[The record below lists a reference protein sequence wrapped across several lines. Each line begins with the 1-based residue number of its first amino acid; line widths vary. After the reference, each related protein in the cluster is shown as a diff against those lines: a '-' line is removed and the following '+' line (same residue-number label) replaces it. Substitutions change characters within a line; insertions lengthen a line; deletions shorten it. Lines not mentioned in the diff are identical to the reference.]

1 MIIFVAVVAL
11 GGSALAAFPGDWA
24 RRRAGAA
31 ETPAQLVNAAA
42 IVAIVTGLAAAGL
55 VHGAAR
61 AATLIVGLIA
71 GQYLADRFASH
82 LWGSP
87 A

>member
-1 MIIFVAVVAL
+1 VIVIVAVISLA
-11 GGSALAAFPGDWA
+11 GSALAAFPGDWA
-24 RRRAGAA
+24 RRRADAA

-42 IVAIVTGLAAAGL
+42 VVAIIAGLAAAGV
-55 VHGAAR
+55 VHGASG
-61 AATLIVGLIA
+61 AAALVIGLVA
-71 GQYLADRFASH
+71 GQYLADRFASR